1 MTIELRDELPEGGVE
16 QLHGLYRSEWWTKDR
31 TLADVAEMVRNTD
44 ELVVLWDTEADEL
57 VAFARVLS
65 DYVYKALIFDMIVA
79 ESHRGKG
86 YGRRV
91 IERILDHPDLRDVER
106 FELYCRGEMVPFY
119 ERWGFTD
126 DTGGSR
132 LMRRG

>member
-1 MTIELRDELPEGGVE
+1 MTVELRDELTAAGIE
-16 QLHGLYRSEWWTKDR
+16 QLHALYGAEWWTSER
-31 TLADVAEMVRNTD
+31 TLPDVAEMVENTD
-44 ELVVLWDTEADEL
+44 ELVVLWDVATDEL
-57 VAFARVLS
+57 VAFARVLT

-79 ESHRGKG
+79 EPRRGRG

-91 IERILDHPDLRDVER
+91 MERILEHPDLHDVER

-119 ERWGFTD
+119 EQWGFTD

>member
-1 MTIELRDELPEGGVE
+1 MTVELREDLTDEGIE
-16 QLHGLYRSEWWTKDR
+16 QLHGLYGAEWWTSER
-31 TLADVAEMVRNTD
+31 TLADVTEMVRNTD
-44 ELVVLWDTEADEL
+44 ELVVLWDTDADEL
-57 VAFARVLS
+57 VAFARVLT

-79 ESHRGKG
+79 GTHRGRG

-91 IERILDHPDLRDVER
+91 MERILDHPDLRDVER

-119 ERWGFTD
+119 EQWGFTD